1 MPKIAIV
8 TDSTANLPRKWVE
21 QYLVHVVPLKVNWGD
36 ETFRDGVDITTEEF
50 YKKLAQS
57 KSLPTT
63 SQPSVQDFLQVFEDL
78 EDQVDAIIAPL
89 ISSGISGTVAT
100 AQLAAREITRI
111 PIEIVDTHITSM
123 GQVLIV
129 LAIARAIEQG
139 KSLQEIRQ
147 VAEDIARRLH
157 TFFAVD
163 TLEYLHRGGRINT
176 ASRYLG
182 TVLAIKPILYF
193 NEEGKIDALERVR
206 TKKKALLRLLELA
219 EAHAGGRAVHVG
231 IVQANAPAEAQE
243 FQAEAER
250 RLNCREIFTVECSP
264 NIAVHVGPGTI
275 GIALYTENG

>member
-1 MPKIAIV
+1 MKIK
-8 TDSTANLPRKWVE
+8 R
-21 QYLVHVVPLKVNWGD
+21 
-36 ETFRDGVDITTEEF
+36 
-50 YKKLAQS
+50 
-57 KSLPTT
+57 
-63 SQPSVQDFLQVFEDL
+63 
-78 EDQVDAIIAPL
+78 DAIIAPL

-123 GQVLIV
+123 GQVLII
-129 LAIARAIEQG
+129 LAVARAIEQG
-139 KSLQEIRQ
+139 KSLQEVKQ

-193 NEEGKIDALERVR
+193 NDEGKIDALERVR
-206 TKKKALLRLLELA
+206 TKKKALQRLLELA
-219 EAHAGGRAVHVG
+219 EEHAGGRAVHVG

-243 FQAEAER
+243 FQAEVER
-250 RLNCREIFTVECSP
+250 RLNCKEIFTVECSP